1 VRTRTP
7 DRPSGIG
14 LRVGLVGAGFIGRTH
29 LAAWRSEG
37 FDVVV
42 FDVDPAR
49 SSSLAEP
56 FGASAAPS
64 IEALLAATDVVDICT
79 PTHLHASVAVAAA
92 RAGRHVICE
101 KPLAR
106 TLADGETMLAAAR
119 DAGVRLLVGQVV
131 RFYPEYAA
139 AHKAVMAGAIGD
151 PAVLR
156 LTRANSRPRQPADH
170 WFFDHARSGGIILD
184 LMIHDLDFARW
195 VAGEVV
201 SVACRSAAFERP
213 DAGVDHAVAILTHAS
228 GAISH
233 VSASW
238 AYAPPTS
245 RTAFEIAGSRGLIEQ
260 DSDRTAAVERG
271 DITSTV
277 SATGNVQPVLQVQVG
292 SQVSGTLSKLYVDYN
307 SQVKAG
313 DLRFRGLTDEDSR
326 VPGAEPADLAAVVEA
341 WRSTLERLAGEFRA
355 GRAEADPKDPVKA
368 CRRCSLA
375 ALCRIAECGALEDE
389 EEAER

>member
-1 VRTRTP
+1 MAGVP
-7 DRPSGIG
+7 G

-29 LAAWRSEG
+29 LAAWKSEG
-37 FDVVV
+37 TEVVV

-49 SSSLAEP
+49 SAALAEA
-56 FGASAAPS
+56 FGASVEPN
-64 IEALLAATDVVDICT
+64 IEALFAATDVVDICT
-79 PTHLHASVAVAAA
+79 PTHLHASVAMAAA
-92 RAGRHVICE
+92 RAGCHIICE

-106 TLADGETMLAAAR
+106 TLADGEAMLAEAR
-119 DAGVRLLVGQVV
+119 RAGVRLLVGQVV

-139 AHKAVMAGAIGD
+139 AHRAVMAGAIGD

-170 WFFDHARSGGIILD
+170 WFFDHSRSGGIILD

-201 SVACRSAAFERP
+201 SVTCRSAGFERP

-238 AYAPPTS
+238 AYAPSTS

-260 DSDRTAAVERG
+260 DSDHTAAVERSLLEAGASGRATSLADVALGG
-271 DITSTV
+271 DPFRLELAEFARAIEAGVEPRTDGADALETLRLALAADQ
-277 SATGNVQPVLQVQVG
+277 SA
-292 SQVSGTLSKLYVDYN
+292 
-307 SQVKAG
+307 
-313 DLRFRGLTDEDSR
+313 RGHGRTIR
-326 VPGAEPADLAAVVEA
+326 IGAEV
-341 WRSTLERLAGEFRA
+341 
-355 GRAEADPKDPVKA
+355 
-368 CRRCSLA
+368 
-375 ALCRIAECGALEDE
+375 GA
-389 EEAER
+389 

>member
-1 VRTRTP
+1 VAIVRPGTP
-7 DRPSGIG
+7 DRPGDSR

-37 FDVVV
+37 IDVVV

-56 FGASAAPS
+56 FGASVAPNM
-64 IEALLAATDVVDICT
+64 EALFAATDVVDICT
-79 PTHLHASVAVAAA
+79 PTHLHAPVAVAAA

-106 TLADGETMLAAAR
+106 TLADGEAMLAAAR
-119 DAGVRLLVGQVV
+119 QAGVRLLVGQVV

-260 DSDRTAAVERG
+260 DSDRTAAVERSLQAG
-271 DITSTV
+271 GASGRATSLV
-277 SATGNVQPVLQVQVG
+277 DGALGGEPFRVELAEFARAIEANVTPRTDGEDALE
-292 SQVSGTLSKLYVDYN
+292 TLRL
-307 SQVKAG
+307 A
-313 DLRFRGLTDEDSR
+313 
-326 VPGAEPADLAAVVEA
+326 LAADQSARSFGRTVRLEA
-341 WRSTLERLAGEFRA
+341 GAGA
-355 GRAEADPKDPVKA
+355 
-368 CRRCSLA
+368 
-375 ALCRIAECGALEDE
+375 
-389 EEAER
+389 